1 MFDVSASLRGKQF
14 VEISVISGQQSYQ
27 AEVEGA
33 ESMNKTSGFKYVGKP
48 VLRIDAREKVT
59 GQTKYSTDLYFEDM
73 LWAKVLRS
81 RYPHAKIL
89 KLDVEKARSLPGV
102 EAVLTHKDVPG
113 HNGFGIIEPNWP
125 VLCSDR
131 VRYRG
136 DAIALVA
143 AVDEQT
149 AEEALSLIEVEYE
162 PLEVL
167 DTPEEALRPDAVQIH
182 EQGNIM
188 HTMELSKGDIES
200 GFAGSDI
207 IHEKTYNTQFMEHA
221 YIETEGGVAVYNEE
235 DGVITIWCGSQYA
248 FRDQLQVAR
257 SLDWEPEK
265 IRIIGS
271 PTGGAF
277 GGKDEISTQIH
288 TALLAVYTKKPV
300 RLHWSREESIVVGP
314 KRHAFQT
321 DFKIGINHDGHL
333 RAIETHLVSNAGP
346 YDTIGGPVLNVAVE
360 VGSGPYRY
368 PHSHIKGESV
378 YTNNTVGGEFR
389 GFGTPQTA
397 YGMEQEIDRLAEAVG
412 MDPIEFRLLNAVE
425 KGDISVIDHE
435 LKTSTGT
442 KETLR
447 AARETELWRNRE
459 EIKRDLREQFPNR
472 KFGVGVASIMI
483 PVGLG
488 VGIPDYANVVIEIG
502 EGGIVT
508 LRTGAIEIGQGNL
521 TAYAQMLAEALEC
534 DIEEVE
540 VIHGDTFLTPD
551 SGSVTASR
559 SIMMVGNAILD
570 GVKQLIPRLVS
581 LGAELLGVPE
591 EEVEYGG
598 GKVFLRKDSTR
609 AVTLTQMATAAVRKN
624 DPLKFTGTS
633 HMPES
638 EKDFGDGLPHI
649 CYTYNT
655 QLALVGVDPETGE
668 VEVRD
673 TISLPQ
679 IGNAIN
685 PAGVEG
691 QCEGAT
697 VMGQGYALYEDVI
710 VKKGEFQNTG
720 FSTYIIPTALDAA
733 DHETVVVDL
742 PEDEGPFGAKGI
754 GEAST
759 CAIAPAIANAIYDA
773 VGVRF
778 DSLPITPEK
787 VWKEINRE

>member
-1 MFDVSASLRGKQF
+1 
-14 VEISVISGQQSYQ
+14 
-27 AEVEGA
+27 
-33 ESMNKTSGFKYVGKP
+33 MNKTSGYKYVGKP
-48 VLRIDAREKVT
+48 VLRIDVREKVT

-81 RYPHAKIL
+81 RYPHAKII
-89 KLDVEKARSLPGV
+89 KLDVKKARSLPGV
-102 EAVLTHKDVPG
+102 EAILTHEDVPG

-143 AVDEQT
+143 AVDEET
-149 AEEALSLIEVEYE
+149 AEAALALIEVEYE
-162 PLEVL
+162 PLEIY
-167 DTPEEALRPDAVQIH
+167 DTPEEALRPDAVQLH
-182 EQGNIM
+182 EKGNIM
-188 HTMELSKGDIES
+188 HTMELSKGDVEK
-200 GFAGSDI
+200 GFEGSDI
-207 IHEKTYNTQFMEHA
+207 IHQKTYNTQFMEHA

-235 DGVITIWCGSQYA
+235 DGVITIWCGSQYV

-257 SLDWEPEK
+257 SLDWDPDK
-265 IRIIGS
+265 LRIIGS

-300 RLHWSREESIVVGP
+300 RLHWTREESIVVGP
-314 KRHAFQT
+314 KRHAFKT
-321 DFKIGINHDGHL
+321 GFKIGMDHAGHL
-333 RAIETHLVSNAGP
+333 QAIETHLEANAGP
-346 YDTIGGPVLNVAVE
+346 YDTISGPVLNVAVE

-368 PHSHIKGESV
+368 SNSHIKGVSV

-397 YGMEQEIDRLAEAVG
+397 FGMEQEIDKLAEAFG
-412 MDPIEFRLLNAVE
+412 MDPIEFRLHNALE

-459 EIKRDLREQFPNR
+459 EIKRDLGERFPDR

-483 PVGLG
+483 PVGMG
-488 VGIPDYANVVIEIG
+488 VGIPDYANVVIEVG
-502 EGGIVT
+502 ESGNIT

-534 DIEEVE
+534 DIEEIE

-570 GVKQLIPRLVS
+570 GVKKLIARLIP
-581 LGAELLGVPE
+581 LGADLLEVSE

-598 GKVFLRKDSTR
+598 GRIFLKEDTGR
-609 AVTLTQMATAAVRKN
+609 AVTLAQLAAAASGLN
-624 DPLKFTGTS
+624 NPLKFTGS
-633 HMPES
+633 SKMPES
-638 EKDFGDGLPHI
+638 EKDFGEGLPHI
-649 CYTYNT
+649 CYTYNS
-655 QLALVGVDPETGE
+655 QLALVGVDTGTGE
-668 VEVRD
+668 IEVRD

-679 IGNAIN
+679 LGRAIN

-710 VKKGEFQNTG
+710 VKEGEFQNTG
-720 FSTYIIPTALDAA
+720 FSTYIIPTSLDAA
-733 DHETVVVDL
+733 DHKTVVVDL
-742 PEDEGPFGAKGI
+742 PEPEGPFGAKGI

-759 CAIAPAIANAIYDA
+759 CTIAPAIANAIYDA

-787 VWKEINRE
+787 VWKEIRMGSGE

>member
-1 MFDVSASLRGKQF
+1 MK
-14 VEISVISGQQSYQ
+14 
-27 AEVEGA
+27 
-33 ESMNKTSGFKYVGKP
+33 KTSGFKYVGKP

-81 RYPHAKIL
+81 SYPHAKII
-89 KLDVEKARSLPGV
+89 KLDVEKARKLPGV
-102 EAVLTHKDVPG
+102 EAVLTHEDVPG

-136 DAIALVA
+136 DAVALVA

-162 PLEVL
+162 PLEVY
-167 DTPEEALRPDAVQIH
+167 DTPEEALRPDAVQLH
-182 EQGNIM
+182 EKGKIM
-188 HTMELSKGDIES
+188 HRMELSKGDVEE
-200 GFAGSDI
+200 GFAGSNF
-207 IHEKTYNTQFMEHA
+207 IHERTYNTQFMEHA

-235 DGVITIWCGSQYA
+235 EGVITVWCGSQYA

-257 SLDWEPEK
+257 SLDWDPEK
-265 IRIIGS
+265 IRIISS

-314 KRHAFQT
+314 KRHAFKT
-321 DFKIGINHDGHL
+321 NFKIGMSSSGHL
-333 RAIETHLVSNAGP
+333 EAIETLLESNSGP
-346 YDTIGGPVLNVAVE
+346 YDTIGAPVLNVAVE
-360 VGSGPYRY
+360 VSSGPYRY
-368 PHSHIKGESV
+368 RTSHIKGASV

-397 YGMEQEIDRLAEAVG
+397 FGMEQEIDCLAEEFK

-435 LKTSTGT
+435 FKTSTGI

-447 AARETELWRNRE
+447 AAQATELWKNRE
-459 EIKRDLREQFPNR
+459 AIKCDLAQRFPGR

-488 VGIPDYANVVIEIG
+488 VGIPDFANVVIEIG
-502 EGGIVT
+502 DEGIVT

-521 TAYAQMLAEALEC
+521 TAYAQILAEALEY
-534 DIEEVE
+534 DIEKIE

-570 GVKQLIPRLVS
+570 GVKQVIARLVS
-581 LGAELLGVPE
+581 LGADLLEVSE

-598 GKVFLRKDSTR
+598 GRIFLKNDTGR
-609 AVTLTQMATAAVRKN
+609 AVTIVQLADAACRLN
-624 DPLKFTGTS
+624 DPVKFTGTS
-633 HMPES
+633 KMPES

-649 CYTYNT
+649 CYTYNS
-655 QLALVGVDPETGE
+655 QLALIGVDMGTGE
-668 VEVRD
+668 IEVRY

-679 IGNAIN
+679 LGTAIN

-697 VMGQGYALYEDVI
+697 VMGQGYALYEDV
-710 VKKGEFQNTG
+710 VVNKGEFKNTG
-720 FSTYIIPTALDAA
+720 FSTYIIPTSLDSA

-759 CAIAPAIANAIYDA
+759 CTIAPAIANALYDA
-773 VGVRF
+773 VGIRV
-778 DSLPITPEK
+778 DSLPFTPEK
-787 VWKEINRE
+787 IWKAIRDGQ